1 MAVDFVQ
8 FLANLLLAGL
18 LLRFIEMKLNPE
30 SDLRKALAFIY

>member
-1 MAVDFVQ
+1 MAVDFAQ

-18 LLRFIEMKLNPE
+18 LIRFLQIKMSPD

>member
-1 MAVDFVQ
+1 MAVDFAQ

-18 LLRFIEMKLNPE
+18 LIRFIELKLSPD

>member
-18 LLRFIEMKLNPE
+18 LLRFIQMKLAPD
-30 SDLRKALAFIY
+30 SDLKKALAFIY